1 MIALLILI
9 SCTSCGGRVGQGT
22 ESSDTD
28 ETRSETKQVTVALTG
43 EVNYKIIRPEG
54 ADEDTITCASAL
66 WKSIYNMTDKPM
78 IGLSEDFVKTA
89 SEADNENPEILLG
102 LTNRPETGEAAKAL
116 PSYMDYS
123 ITVIGNKI
131 VIYANKAARLRE
143 AAEFFLEKLTYSN
156 GVLTYTNDGLYI
168 DSYSEYEYMNVTL
181 CGKDISEYFIIIP
194 QNAGGTEKNFAEKLS
209 LWFAERCGVK
219 PGISDDSRA
228 AAENEILIGKTN
240 RTQSNDF
247 NNENTSLGKSS
258 YVIRTSGGCV
268 VLAAGS
274 AAGYNLIMGEFAE
287 LMKEGNGSL
296 TPGIDKQ
303 IQSSSVSLDGSRVMF
318 VGNSFTYYGECVS
331 KSTTN
336 QIDKGY
342 FYQIAK
348 NFGDNVTVINFTY
361 GGASLWHNASGGL
374 ADPCLY
380 TEMKSLHPNYY
391 NNPDGNVMDSFYD
404 QDYVILQQSGDNISS
419 TYADAKAIMALF
431 PPETTF
437 CFYVT
442 THDLSSNHTYTIK
455 AAEKLKDE
463 GVIYIPLGH
472 MVYNIWTG
480 SEKIAGSSLIYNK
493 NSFIVKRTSS
503 DGYHPNY
510 LTGYLTALMT
520 YCAITKNPADGAD
533 CKFVNTEKTLYI
545 YENATTNF
553 DQILTS
559 EPDMKALQA
568 LINKYII
575 NYNS

>member
-1 MIALLILI
+1 MIAVLILTG
-9 SCTSCGGRVGQGT
+9 CTSCGGSADQRT

-28 ETRSETKQVTVALTG
+28 ETWSETKQVVITLTG

-54 ADEDTITCASAL
+54 ADDETIACASAL
-66 WKSIYNMTDKPM
+66 WKSIYNMTGKPM
-78 IGLSEDFVKTA
+78 IGLSEDFVKTEG
-89 SEADNENPEILLG
+89 EADNENPEILLG
-102 LTNRPETGEAAKAL
+102 LTNRPETEESAKAL
-116 PSYMDYS
+116 PSYLDYS

-143 AAEFFLEKLTYSN
+143 AVEFFLEKLTYSD
-156 GVLTYTNDGLYI
+156 GVLTYINDDLYI
-168 DSYSEYEYMNVTL
+168 DSYSQYEYINVTL
-181 CGKDISEYFIIIP
+181 CGTDISEYSIIISE
-194 QNAGGTEKNFAEKLS
+194 NCGKAEKDFAEKLA
-209 LWFAERCGVK
+209 LWFAEICGIK
-219 PGISDDSRA
+219 PGILDDSSTQNK
-228 AAENEILIGKTN
+228 NEILIGKTN

-247 NNENTSLGKSS
+247 INGNAALGKS
-258 YVIRTSGGCV
+258 YYAIRTSGGCV
-268 VLAAGS
+268 MLAAGS

-287 LMKEGNGSL
+287 LMNEGNGSL
-296 TPGIDKQ
+296 ALGIDKQ
-303 IQSSSVSLDGSRVMF
+303 IQNSSVSLDGSRVMF

-336 QIDKGY
+336 QVDKGY

-348 NFGDNVTVINFTY
+348 NFGDNLTVINFTY

-391 NNPDGNVMDSFYD
+391 NNPDGKALDSFYD

-431 PPETTF
+431 PPETKF

-455 AAEKLKDE
+455 AAEKLRDE

-480 SEKIAGSSLIYNK
+480 NEKIAGTSLIYNK
-493 NSFIVKRTSS
+493 NSFIVKKTSS

-520 YCAITKNPADGAD
+520 YCAITKNTANGAD
-533 CKFVNTEKTLYI
+533 CKFVNTEKTFYT
-545 YENATTNF
+545 YENATSNF

-568 LINKYII
+568 LINKYIEY
-575 NYNS
+575 YNS